1 MPGRMLPLLFV
12 VAVIAA
18 CAGDTYLRD
27 GVTDGDTFYLADYAL
42 SDSDPALQSWVSYS
56 LARSACQLQIGGNN
70 PARESSFDC
79 ETTARRLLLDTWS
92 ERTAADAAVRDD
104 YLDDLA
110 LVRNAGYL
118 DEYVARYYSKR
129 HWELPETLQS
139 SEFRAWQRAYLPR
152 HKPQTKII
160 GSWNY
165 ANKVLP
171 N

>member
-129 HWELPETLQS
+129 HWGIAGDAAIL
-139 SEFRAWQRAYLPR
+139 
-152 HKPQTKII
+152 
-160 GSWNY
+160 
-165 ANKVLP
+165 
-171 N
+171 